1 MRLSLLAANVP
12 GSVVVAGADFDVR
25 RVIQDSR
32 LACEGDLFVAVPGL
46 HADGHDFAAAA
57 AARGAGVALE
67 RPLRLPAGTPQLK
80 LAATR
85 WGLGELAAA
94 LNGRPA
100 RCLKVIG
107 VTGSAGKTTTTHLT
121 AHVLNSAGLAAGFL
135 STIANSAGTTTEN
148 GSGQTTMEAP
158 DVQAWL
164 VRMVERG
171 IAAAVLEAS
180 SHALEQGRVAACEFD
195 VAAYTNVGHDHLE
208 YHGSPDA
215 YFRAKARLIEL
226 CAAAADKGL
235 PKTAVLN
242 RDDASFDVLAR
253 LDVPRRLTY
262 GIDAD
267 ADVRALDLALYAG
280 GVTFRLLSR
289 SCSSLPGTAGGVP
302 AGAGGEGWASAEVK
316 LNLPGRFN
324 VSNALC
330 AAACGLS
337 LGIPLEQIAAGLSS
351 FPGLPGR
358 LERIELGQPFAV
370 YVDFAHSALSLGR
383 VLEELR
389 SVATR
394 RLLAVFGASSRSG
407 GHDPAGMGSAAGRH
421 TDFFVITTDDPVEV
435 DPTQLARQVEA
446 GVAGRAPGRDYEIVL
461 DRRSAIRLALERAGP
476 GDVVLLAGKGHE
488 QTMILAGGPVPWNDR
503 AEAEQ
508 ALRELG
514 LVGAG
519 Q

>member
-12 GSVVVAGADFDVR
+12 GSAVVAGGDFDVR

-32 LACEGDLFVAVPGL
+32 LADEGDLFVAVAGL
-46 HADGHDFAAAA
+46 NADGHDFAAAA
-57 AARGAGVALE
+57 AARGAGVALQ

-80 LAATR
+80 LDDTR

-100 RCLKVIG
+100 HRLKVIG

-121 AHVLNSAGLAAGFL
+121 AHVLKSAGLPAGFL
-135 STIANSAGTTTEN
+135 STIANSAGTTTDN

-164 VRMVERG
+164 ARMVERG
-171 IAAAVLEAS
+171 MAAAVLEAS
-180 SHALEQGRVAACEFD
+180 SHALEQGRVAGCEFD

-208 YHGSPDA
+208 YHRTPDA

-226 CAAAADKGL
+226 CAAAADKGM

-242 RDDASFDVLAR
+242 RDDTSYEALAS

-262 GIDAD
+262 GIDAA
-267 ADVRALDLALYAG
+267 ADVRALDVARYAG
-280 GVTFRLLSR
+280 GVTFRLLCKR
-289 SCSSLPGTAGGVP
+289 GTTLPGPLWGG
-302 AGAGGEGWASAEVK
+302 GWASAEVK

-330 AAACGLS
+330 AAACALC
-337 LGIPLEQIAAGLSS
+337 LGVSLEQIAAGLSS

-358 LERIELGQPFAV
+358 LERLEMGQPFAV
-370 YVDFAHSALSLGR
+370 YVDFAHSALSLSR
-383 VLEELR
+383 ALEELR
-389 SVATR
+389 SIATR

-407 GHDPAGMGSAAGRH
+407 GHDPAGMGSAAARH
-421 TDFFVITTDDPVEV
+421 ADFFVITTDDPVDV
-435 DPTQLARQVEA
+435 DPAHLACQVEA
-446 GVAGRAPGRDYEIVL
+446 GVVGRARGRDYEIVL
-461 DRRSAIRLALERAGP
+461 DRRSAIRLALERAEP

-503 AEAEQ
+503 AEAEL

-514 LVGAG
+514 LVGVG
-519 Q
+519 P